1 MSKVDLK
8 HVIQAVKTYLEECL
22 PTKAKSINIKKD
34 EILSHGN
41 MIQRAYFLLSDCPE
55 YTIEKYESA
64 KLVQFHGSCKATLLT
79 RNGSQEI
86 DRDPGVEIL
95 DQYSN
100 PLLTF
105 SNSNMKGLLNDL
117 RANLKFVPVASASN
131 PIPVAPA
138 SNPIPVAP
146 ASNPTTKS
154 NIVSIV
160 QDLHTRVD
168 KMSKEL
174 LRR

>member
-22 PTKAKSINIKKD
+22 PTKAKSIKIKKD

-41 MIQRAYFLLSDCPE
+41 VIQRAYFLLSDCPE
-55 YTIEKYESA
+55 YKIKTYDKA
-64 KLVQFHGSCKATLLT
+64 KLVQFHGSCKGTLPT

-95 DQYSN
+95 DQYNN

-105 SNSNMKGLLNDL
+105 SSSNITLLLDNL
-117 RANLKFVPVASASN
+117 RANLIFV
-131 PIPVAPA
+131 PVAPA
-138 SNPIPVAP
+138 SNPVPVAP

-154 NIVSIV
+154 DVVSIL
-160 QDLHTRVD
+160 QKLD
-168 KMSKEL
+168 KTADNMSQK